1 MRREYTLP
9 CFVLSGVSSS
19 AESLHSDSYEFP
31 FYAGAAVCVI
41 LVFLLL
47 FLYTHL
53 RRTGKLLS
61 DLSHDHAELKLKHAE
76 ASQANEQLNELL
88 EQEKENHTLLEQ
100 SYHQLESTLE
110 SARHEQEALQAGCDN
125 LHTTAQA
132 YQDLQAEHATLQ
144 AAYDHQQEEL
154 AQCRHKLEKS
164 EEKTKQLLALV
175 NELRTETAHRPQQ
188 PAPQTPDQKDHP
200 NQRPLTLTDD
210 KPQGHAGN
218 EKPLTPLPGE
228 DAQWDSKEEFL
239 SQIIQFM
246 RDNMDNSD
254 LNIEFFAQQM
264 NISRSMLCRK
274 IKTVTGL
281 TPVEFMHRV
290 RITYAVEL
298 LKSDYTFSQ
307 IAYMTG
313 FNDPKYFTKCFK
325 RYTGLTPSEYKE
337 KRLQKHNKGNKELF
351 SHNSSYQ
358 FANYLGEDL
367 YS

>member
-1 MRREYTLP
+1 MSLMRREYTLP

-61 DLSHDHAELKLKHAE
+61 DLSRDHAELKLKHAE

-110 SARHEQEALQAGCDN
+110 SARHEQAALQADCDN

-154 AQCRHKLEKS
+154 AQCRHKLEKARRRPS
-164 EEKTKQLLALV
+164 NSLPWSTNCEPKPHTGHNNRPPKHRTKKTIPTNAPSPS
-175 NELRTETAHRPQQ
+175 RTTSPKDMQATKSLSLPCPARMPNGTARRNFSR
-188 PAPQTPDQKDHP
+188 K
-200 NQRPLTLTDD
+200 
-210 KPQGHAGN
+210 
-218 EKPLTPLPGE
+218 
-228 DAQWDSKEEFL
+228 S
-239 SQIIQFM
+239 S
-246 RDNMDNSD
+246 NSC
-254 LNIEFFAQQM
+254 A
-264 NISRSMLCRK
+264 
-274 IKTVTGL
+274 TTW
-281 TPVEFMHRV
+281 T
-290 RITYAVEL
+290 TA
-298 LKSDYTFSQ
+298 T
-307 IAYMTG
+307 
-313 FNDPKYFTKCFK
+313 
-325 RYTGLTPSEYKE
+325 
-337 KRLQKHNKGNKELF
+337 
-351 SHNSSYQ
+351 
-358 FANYLGEDL
+358 
-367 YS
+367 